1 MCQDQFTMTFNINVC
16 SQEQSS
22 MKALKQTDKASI
34 INIITEIIEMSMLL
48 LYIQA
53 VLRIHAQGHQCFRPL
68 TFQDVSTHS

>member
-1 MCQDQFTMTFNINVC
+1 MTFNINVC
-16 SQEQSS
+16 CQEQSS
-22 MKALKQTDKASI
+22 MKAIKQTDNASI
-34 INIITEIIEMSMLL
+34 INIITEMIEMSTL